1 MTNKQPSKKPLN
13 KWIYFSQAALQ
24 MGVTIG
30 ICAYL
35 GAWLDKLYPN
45 KHSLFTVSCTL
56 IGVFA
61 GMYTII
67 KKALKMNNDET

>member
-1 MTNKQPSKKPLN
+1 
-13 KWIYFSQAALQ
+13 

-45 KHSLFTVSCTL
+45 KHSLFTVSCAL

-67 KKALKMNNDET
+67 KKALKMNDDET

>member
-1 MTNKQPSKKPLN
+1 
-13 KWIYFSQAALQ
+13 

-35 GAWLDKLYPN
+35 GTWLDKLYPN

-67 KKALKMNNDET
+67 KKALKMNDDET